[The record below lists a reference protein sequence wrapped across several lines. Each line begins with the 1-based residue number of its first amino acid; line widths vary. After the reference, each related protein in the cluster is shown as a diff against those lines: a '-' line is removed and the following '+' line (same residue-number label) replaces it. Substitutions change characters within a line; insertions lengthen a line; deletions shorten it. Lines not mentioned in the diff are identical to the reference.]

1 MNTRQIGIASE
12 DYACQ
17 YLISRNYSIIA
28 RNWRYRRAEI
38 DIIALHNAILV
49 FIEVKSRY
57 WINYGEA
64 EIAVNSEKESLI
76 FAAAQAFMEKNNY
89 DWAIRFD
96 IISIELD
103 SQKRVHRLKHILDAF
118 F

>member
-1 MNTRQIGIASE
+1 MNTRQIGNASE
-12 DYACQ
+12 EYACR
-17 YLISRNYSIIA
+17 YLTRRNYRILA

-38 DIIALHNAILV
+38 DIIALHKAILV

-57 WINYGEA
+57 WINFGEA
-64 EIAVNSEKESLI
+64 EIAVNSHKEKLL

-103 SQKRVHRLKHILDAF
+103 SQKRVHRLKHILDVF